1 MVNTCRQLILALVMF
16 APACVGQ
23 TATPTPASSPSPSV
37 PTTKIL
43 AVGRM
48 LTAMTDEQKRA
59 IMPREVPA
67 TVRLYLDGKIDQWW
81 VREDGQGVVFLMNVG
96 SVESANPPRKAAAGP
111 GEADDVQPDTS
122 WTSEPPSTSAQRFCV
137 CVTAITSLSSAI
149 SCCRE
154 GWPLLRR
161 HNRFDAC
168 RET

>member
-48 LTAMTDEQKRA
+48 LTAMTDEQRRA

-96 SVESANPPRKAAAGP
+96 SVEEARTLLEKLPLGQAKLMTFDLIPLGP
-111 GEADDVQPDTS
+111 
-122 WTSEPPSTSAQRFCV
+122 
-137 CVTAITSLSSAI
+137 LSPL
-149 SCCRE
+149 RL
-154 GWPLLRR
+154 LLR
-161 HNRFDAC
+161 DSASASQQ
-168 RET
+168 